1 MAIRPVA
8 APPST
13 RPDVVMRALL
23 RKVFSLPVV
32 LGVFLLIGV
41 SVCARLNL
49 SDPEFAKP
57 YTRDAH
63 TAFAPDIWWQ
73 IVAAEEILSTR
84 TWPTTDSYS
93 FTVAGNDWMAYQ
105 WLADVLI
112 ALAARVGD
120 LSALMAL
127 LIGLSAT
134 LVLLLYYYA
143 YVRSGSALAAF
154 LACALLLPV
163 ASVAFTLRPQLFG
176 YIFLLVTLICL
187 ERFRQGRAKALWI
200 LPAVFL
206 LWANTHGTF
215 PFGLLALG
223 LYWAGGLVS
232 FRSGR
237 LVAERWTAN
246 QRRHLAAISL
256 LCLLALTLTPYG
268 TRLATYPLD
277 MAFLQPV
284 NASAIHE
291 WHPLPLEVLWGK
303 LVLGLL
309 LFFFLAQLLFPLTY
323 RVEELSLLLF
333 AIYAAFVHRR
343 MAILFVLIFAPL
355 LAALLARWIPSYQ
368 FATDRL
374 ALNFAFLILMG
385 GLLVGLFPSR
395 PEIKQRVAG
404 HYPRGAV
411 EYLRHHPVKGPMFN
425 SVGWGGYLIR
435 ELGPEHKVF
444 IDSRLDMYEYAG
456 VLSDYLRIAN
466 LDPQAL
472 YLLHKYGIEACLLQ
486 REAPLATVLATL
498 PNWAQVYVDELST
511 LFLQRTPESE
521 SSARPGQYGILLPAE
536 PVHPALD
543 DRTFQEMRKTS

>member
-1 MAIRPVA
+1 MASRPVA
-8 APPST
+8 AHPST
-13 RPDVVMRALL
+13 RRHVVMRAAL
-23 RKVFSLPVV
+23 RKAFSLPVV
-32 LGVFLLIGV
+32 LAGLLVVGVAVFV
-41 SVCARLNL
+41 RLNL
-49 SDPEFAKP
+49 ADPEFAKP
-57 YTRDAH
+57 YTRLMR
-63 TAFAPDIWWQ
+63 TAFSPDVWWE
-73 IVAAEEILSTR
+73 IVAGENILSSG

-143 YVRSGSALAAF
+143 YLRSGSALAAF

-176 YIFLLVTLICL
+176 YILLLVTLICL
-187 ERFRQGRAKALWI
+187 ERFRQGRAKSLWI

-223 LYWAGGLVS
+223 LYWASGLANFRSGGLV
-232 FRSGR
+232 
-237 LVAERWTAN
+237 AKRWTDN
-246 QRRHLAAISL
+246 QRRHLAVIFL

-268 TRLATYPLD
+268 TQLATYPLD

-284 NASAIHE
+284 NTSAIHE
-291 WHPLPLEVLWGK
+291 WHPLPLEVWWGK

-343 MAILFVLIFAPL
+343 LAILFVLIFAPL

-374 ALNFAFLILMG
+374 ALNSAFLILMG
-385 GLLVGLFPSR
+385 GLLLGLFPSR

-404 HYPRGAV
+404 HYPQGAV

-486 REAPLATVLATL
+486 REAPLATVLAAL
-498 PNWAQVYVDELST
+498 PDWEQVHVDKLST
-511 LFLQRTPESE
+511 LFVHRTSQ
-521 SSARPGQYGILLPAE
+521 SKR
-536 PVHPALD
+536 
-543 DRTFQEMRKTS
+543 RTEMGGGLG

>member
-1 MAIRPVA
+1 MASRPVA
-8 APPST
+8 AHPST
-13 RPDVVMRALL
+13 RQDVMMRAAL
-23 RKVFSLPVV
+23 RKAFSLPVV
-32 LGVFLLIGV
+32 LAGLLVVGVAV
-41 SVCARLNL
+41 SVRLNL
-49 SDPEFAKP
+49 ADPEFAKP
-57 YTRDAH
+57 YTRLMR
-63 TAFAPDIWWQ
+63 TAFSPDIWWE
-73 IVAAEEILSTR
+73 IVAGENILSSG

-93 FTVAGNDWMAYQ
+93 FTVPGNEWVAYQ
-105 WLADVLI
+105 WLGDVLL
-112 ALAARVGD
+112 ALAARLGG
-120 LSALMAL
+120 LTGL
-127 LIGLSAT
+127 LGLLLVLSAT

-143 YVRSGSALAAF
+143 YLRSGSAPAAF
-154 LACALLLPV
+154 LSCALLLPV
-163 ASVAFTLRPQLFG
+163 ASVFLVLRPQLLG
-176 YIFLLVTLICL
+176 YIFLAVTLICL

-223 LYWAGGLVS
+223 LYWAGGLVN
-232 FRSGR
+232 FRWGG
-237 LVAERWTAN
+237 LVAERWTAD
-246 QRRHLAAISL
+246 QRRHLAVISL

-284 NASAIHE
+284 NTSAIQE
-291 WHPLPLEVLWGK
+291 WHPLPLEVWWGK

-343 MAILFVLIFAPL
+343 LAILFVLIFAPL
-355 LAALLARWIPSYQ
+355 LAALLARWIPSYP

-374 ALNFAFLILMG
+374 ALNSAFLILMG

-395 PEIKQRVAG
+395 PEIQQRVAG

-425 SVGWGGYLIR
+425 SVGWGGYLTWS
-435 ELGPEHKVF
+435 LGPEHKVF

-472 YLLHKYGIEACLLQ
+472 YLLRKYGVEACLLQ
-486 REAPLATVLATL
+486 RETPLATVLAALSDWET
-498 PNWAQVYVDELST
+498 VYADELSI
-511 LFLQRTPESE
+511 LFVRRRTD
-521 SSARPGQYGILLPAE
+521 SSSQNRERASRVSDSMTAS
-536 PVHPALD
+536 V
-543 DRTFQEMRKTS
+543 FN